1 MPPATKILIID
12 DSKAMRT
19 FLHYLAH
26 ELQFE
31 TAEAEDGSQ
40 ALQVLEGGN
49 EFSVALVDWDM
60 PRMNGLEF
68 VKAVRANPV
77 YDGLKLMMVTT
88 QNSMEHVA
96 AALDSGAAD
105 FLMKPVTKESLAE
118 KLLVLGVME

>member
-1 MPPATKILIID
+1 
-12 DSKAMRT
+12 
-19 FLHYLAH
+19 
-26 ELQFE
+26 
-31 TAEAEDGSQ
+31 
-40 ALQVLEGGN
+40 
-49 EFSVALVDWDM
+49 VDWDM

>member
-1 MPPATKILIID
+1 
-12 DSKAMRT
+12 
-19 FLHYLAH
+19 
-26 ELQFE
+26 
-31 TAEAEDGSQ
+31 
-40 ALQVLEGGN
+40 
-49 EFSVALVDWDM
+49 
-60 PRMNGLEF
+60 MNGLEF
-68 VKAVRANPV
+68 VKAVRADPV